1 MALSVS
7 TAFTTLFDAEVKQK
21 YQAQRKLAGLVRER
35 DAQGSNTV
43 KFPKLGKGTA
53 TIRTPQSD
61 VVPINATYTQATATM
76 VDYGCKDPR
85 SGQEAQR

>member
-35 DAQGSNTV
+35 DAQGATTAGVETV
-43 KFPKLGKGTA
+43 PYSTCDGNPYASVALLQDHEIDLVLLDLMLPDISGVGPNV
-53 TIRTPQSD
+53 TP
-61 VVPINATYTQATATM
+61 
-76 VDYGCKDPR
+76 
-85 SGQEAQR
+85 